1 MESIPLH
8 KFLVEAGVG
17 ARRQSVAAVKL
28 GRVTVNGKPATS
40 YTMPVYPEFDEISC
54 DGKLLKSHHQAKIV
68 LMLNKPAGLLTTT
81 IDDRGRRTVLDIVPA
96 EYRGL
101 GIYPVGRLDQD
112 TTGLLLLTND
122 GNLTYR
128 LTHPKFEMGKEYLVH
143 IDGMLSQR
151 EKEDLEKGLLLDDGL
166 TSPAAVKEIS
176 YDPPYNYS
184 IIIHEGRTRQVR
196 RMFAYLGHLV
206 RDLKRVRIGNLKL
219 GNLKEGEFR
228 KLLPQEVGNLLKS
241 HVE

>member
-17 ARRQSVAAVKL
+17 ARRQAVSAVKL

-40 YTMPVYPEFDEISC
+40 YTMPVYPEFDEITC
-54 DGKLLKSHHQAKIV
+54 DGKPLKSHHQAKIV

-81 IDDRGRRTVLDIVPA
+81 SDDRGRRTVLDILPPQ
-96 EYRGL
+96 YRSQGV
-101 GIYPVGRLDQD
+101 YPVGRLDQD

-128 LTHPKFEMGKEYLVH
+128 LTHPKFELGKEYLVH
-143 IDGMLSQR
+143 VDGMLSPRQ
-151 EKEDLEKGLLLDDGL
+151 KEEMEKGLLLDDGM
-166 TSPAAVKEIS
+166 TSPAAVSQIS
-176 YDPPYNYS
+176 SEPPYNYS

-196 RMFAYLGHLV
+196 RMFAYLGYLV
-206 RDLKRVRIGNLKL
+206 KDLKRVRIGNLKL
-219 GNLKEGEFR
+219 GDLKEGEFR
-228 KLLPQEVGNLLKS
+228 KLSPQEVGSLLKS
-241 HVE
+241 RVE

>member
-28 GRVTVNGKPATS
+28 GRVSVNGKPATS
-40 YTMPVYPEFDEISC
+40 YTMPVYPEFDEILC

-81 IDDRGRRTVLDIVPA
+81 IDDRGRRTVLDILPA

-143 IDGMLSQR
+143 IDGMLSQH

-166 TSPAAVKEIS
+166 TSPAAVREIS
-176 YDPPYNYS
+176 YDPPFNYS

-219 GNLKEGEFR
+219 ENLKEGEFR

>member
-1 MESIPLH
+1 MESVPLH

-17 ARRQSVAAVKL
+17 ARRQAVTAVKL
-28 GRVTVNGKPATS
+28 GRVTVNGKAATS

-54 DGKLLKSHHQAKIV
+54 DGKPLKSHHQAKIV

-81 IDDRGRRTVLDIVPA
+81 SDDRGRKTVLDILPP

-128 LTHPKFEMGKEYLVH
+128 LTHPKFELGKEYLVH
-143 IDGMLSQR
+143 IEAMLSTH
-151 EKEDLEKGLLLDDGL
+151 EKDQLEKGLLLDDGM
-166 TSPAAVKEIS
+166 TSPAAVREIG

-206 RDLKRVRIGNLKL
+206 KDLKRVRIGNLKL
-219 GNLKEGEFR
+219 GDLKEGDFR
-228 KLLPQEVGNLLKS
+228 KLLPQEIGNLLKS
-241 HVE
+241 RVE

>member
-17 ARRQSVAAVKL
+17 ARRQAVAAVKL
-28 GRVTVNGKPATS
+28 GRINVNGKAATS
-40 YTMPVYPEFDEISC
+40 YTMPVYPEFDEITC
-54 DGKLLKSHHQAKIV
+54 DGKPLKSHHQAKIV

-81 IDDRGRRTVLDIVPA
+81 SDDRGRRTVLDILPT

-128 LTHPKFEMGKEYLVH
+128 LTHPKFEMGKD
-143 IDGMLSQR
+143 IWST
-151 EKEDLEKGLLLDDGL
+151 L
-166 TSPAAVKEIS
+166 TGRSV
-176 YDPPYNYS
+176 
-184 IIIHEGRTRQVR
+184 RTRKKSW
-196 RMFAYLGHLV
+196 
-206 RDLKRVRIGNLKL
+206 KRGCCWMTA
-219 GNLKEGEFR
+219 
-228 KLLPQEVGNLLKS
+228 
-241 HVE
+241 

>member
-143 IDGMLSQR
+143 IDGMLSQH

-166 TSPAAVKEIS
+166 TSPAAVREIS
-176 YDPPYNYS
+176 YEPPYNYS

-219 GNLKEGEFR
+219 ENLKEGEFR